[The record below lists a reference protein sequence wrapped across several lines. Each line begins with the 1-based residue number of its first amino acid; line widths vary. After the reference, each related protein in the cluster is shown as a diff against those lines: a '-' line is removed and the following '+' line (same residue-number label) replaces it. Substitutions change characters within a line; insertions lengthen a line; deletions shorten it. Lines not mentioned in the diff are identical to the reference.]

1 MKNIAFV
8 VLLSLFTSYAKSQI
22 PTRIDTS
29 KSPIKR
35 FPVFPG
41 GTDKLNEYLQN
52 NLKYPK
58 NALKNHTEGTV
69 YVRFYVEV
77 DGTITNIK
85 VEGSLSTETN
95 AEALRL
101 VKKFPKWIPALMH
114 NGYPVRFGCLQPI
127 VFKLN

>member
-1 MKNIAFV
+1 MKNV
-8 VLLSLFTSYAKSQI
+8 VFMVFLSLFTSYAKGQI

-29 KSPIKR
+29 KSTIKR

-41 GTDKLNEYLQN
+41 GTDKLNEYLKN

-58 NALKNHTEGTV
+58 EALKNHIEGTV
-69 YVRFYVEV
+69 YMRFYVEV

-85 VEGSLSTETN
+85 VEDSLSTETN

-101 VKKFPKWIPALMH
+101 VKSFPKWIPAMMT
-114 NGYPVRFGCLQPI
+114 GGRPIRF
-127 VFKLN
+127 